1 MNVREL
7 KMELDRFGVPP
18 NFYSINGNLSSNTH
32 ILNQVYH
39 YWEYFYFDEKG
50 RTTGY
55 RRFESEADACAYF
68 YQVLKEEMRY
78 YQPPHS
84 PQ

>member
-1 MNVREL
+1 MNVEEL
-7 KMELDRFGVPP
+7 KRALDRLGVPHR
-18 NFYSINGNLSSNTH
+18 FYSINGNLSSDTH

-55 RRFESEADACAYF
+55 RKFEREADACEFF
-68 YQVLKEEMRY
+68 YQVLKDEMRY
-78 YQPPHS
+78 FHPHK
-84 PQ
+84 